1 MRIPRPRR
9 TLVSGR
15 VAAAVAALL
24 IPLALASSAMAG
36 EPTGEYALYKNC
48 PFEKTEVKQCV
59 YSETL
64 SGKVILGNQEVPIKN
79 KILLQGGSRL
89 NLETGV
95 EEFFAAK
102 NVETL
107 EKVAQPVPN
116 GLLGIVGLESVLPW
130 WLRPLYKAVNNVEA
144 VTELAKPASEIG
156 ISAGNLAI
164 EEGVALKLPVKVH
177 LENLLLGSSCYI
189 GSSSSPITWEL
200 TTGSTKPEGPN
211 KSIKGHVGELLE
223 NAEETILTIKE
234 VELVDNAFSA
244 PAASGCGGLFSIIIN
259 PIVDLKIGLPSPDGK
274 NTAILAGNLKRA
286 LGRAVR
292 ESA

>member
-1 MRIPRPRR
+1 MRTPIPR
-9 TLVSGR
+9 VSGR

-24 IPLALASSAMAG
+24 VPLAFAGSALAG
-36 EPTGEYALYKNC
+36 EPTGEYAIFKGC

-79 KILLQGGSRL
+79 KLLLQGGSRL
-89 NLETGV
+89 NLETGQ

-102 NVETL
+102 TGTETL
-107 EKVAQPVPN
+107 QKVAQEVPG
-116 GLLGIVGLESVLPW
+116 GLLGIVGAESIIPW
-130 WLRPLYKAVNNVEA
+130 WLRPLYKAITSVQA
-144 VTELAKPASEIG
+144 VTELAKAPSEIG
-156 ISAGNLAI
+156 ISAGNLI
-164 EEGVALKLPVKVH
+164 GEEGTALKLPVKVH

-189 GSSSSPITWEL
+189 GSSSSPITLQL

-211 KSIKGHVGELLE
+211 KSIKGTPGEISLNE
-223 NAEETILTIKE
+223 AETILQAKGY
-234 VELVDNAFSA
+234 ELVDNAFSA

-259 PIVDLKIGLPSPDGK
+259 PILDLKIGLPAADGK

-286 LGRAVR
+286 VAGAVR

>member
-1 MRIPRPRR
+1 MRIPRPR
-9 TLVSGR
+9 VSGR

-24 IPLALASSAMAG
+24 VPLAFAGSALAG
-36 EPTGEYALYKNC
+36 EPTGEYAIFKNC
-48 PFEKTEVKQCV
+48 PYEKTEVKQCV

-89 NLETGV
+89 NLETGN

-102 NVETL
+102 TGTESL
-107 EKVAQPVPN
+107 QKVAQSVPN

-156 ISAGNLAI
+156 ISAGNLIA
-164 EEGVALKLPVKVH
+164 EEGTALKLPVKVH

-189 GSSSSPITWEL
+189 GSSTSPITWQL
-200 TTGSTKPEGPN
+200 TSGSTKPEGPN
-211 KSIKGHVGELLE
+211 KSIKGTPGELSLNE
-223 NAEETILTIKE
+223 AETILTAKGY
-234 VELVDNAFSA
+234 ELVDNAFSA

-259 PIVDLKIGLPSPDGK
+259 PIVDLKIGLASPDGK

-286 LGRAVR
+286 VAGAVR
-292 ESA
+292 TSAE